1 VTYIF
6 LAGGK
11 MANSQLAKSIFSRKP
26 DDDTIVEDVYK
37 STSGAVVNSFQDQ
50 TGTGGDLYD
59 KFSFLSKFNSGQ
71 NLMDP
76 GRLFEEKP
84 STLDSIKDALGD
96 GASKAKSLIGSLTGG
111 VKSAMAVAKTVTGA
125 VNEAKSAYAQVNGVV
140 SLVKNAN
147 LKDLRSA
154 TNTLNAITGKT
165 SVLLS
170 PNSVVG
176 AMYGSV
182 VDQASAAGI
191 RDAFGVVAGAVKE
204 STTLIN
210 KGQVLHQMATKS
222 LPGTLS
228 RGDYMSAAS
237 MVNSLGD
244 GVVGM
249 IDPTAVTKL
258 ASNIKTIPPSTS
270 GKGPSYAFM
279 DIKNTFSK
287 MDVNWDIS
295 SWKPTSGSTTVVK
308 DLTPLISATPEVK
321 KVFVAGSKEST
332 DDIVKFYAALDTELK
347 ARSVDDYNRLKY
359 PGAPTAQESSQKRD
373 VDPRIAAAANEFK
386 VEFFQP
392 SDLNKPKT

>member
-1 VTYIF
+1 
-6 LAGGK
+6 
-11 MANSQLAKSIFSRKP
+11 MANSQLAKSIFSRTP
-26 DDDTIVEDVYK
+26 DEDTIVEDVYK

-59 KFSFLSKFNSGQ
+59 KFSFLSKFSSGQ

-76 GRLFEEKP
+76 GRLFEEKA
-84 STLDSIKDALGD
+84 SITDSIKDALGE

-111 VKSAMAVAKTVTGA
+111 IKSAMAVAKTVTGA

-210 KGQVLHQMATKS
+210 KGQILHQMATKS

-228 RGDYMSAAS
+228 RGDYLSAAS

-258 ASNIKTIPPSTS
+258 ATNIKTIPPSPN
-270 GKGPSYAFM
+270 GKGPSFAFTE
-279 DIKNTFSK
+279 IKNTFSK
-287 MDVNWDIS
+287 IDINWDVS
-295 SWKPTSGSTTVVK
+295 SWKPSGSTVEIK
-308 DLTPLISATPEVK
+308 DVSKLATASPEVK
-321 KVFVAGSKEST
+321 KVFTEGAKDAPVSEVDKAYA
-332 DDIVKFYAALDTELK
+332 FYAAIRKENDAQTVDQYNLK
-347 ARSVDDYNRLKY
+347 KY
-359 PGAPTAQESSQKRD
+359 PGAPTAKEAMVSRD
-373 VDPRIAAAANEFK
+373 VDPQILKAVAATRDGYSWTGPNG
-386 VEFFQP
+386 
-392 SDLNKPKT
+392 

>member
-1 VTYIF
+1 
-6 LAGGK
+6 
-11 MANSQLAKSIFSRKP
+11 MANSQLAKSIFSRTP
-26 DDDTIVEDVYK
+26 DEDTIVEDVYK

-59 KFSFLSKFNSGQ
+59 KFSFLSKFSSGQ

-76 GRLFEEKP
+76 SRLFEEKA
-84 STLDSIKDALGD
+84 SITDSIKDALGE

-111 VKSAMAVAKTVTGA
+111 IKSAMSVAKTVTGA
-125 VNEAKSAYAQVNGVV
+125 VGEAKSAYAQVNGVV
-140 SLVKNAN
+140 TSVKNAN

-154 TNTLNAITGKT
+154 ANTLNAITGKT

-204 STTLIN
+204 STTLVN
-210 KGQVLHQMATKS
+210 KGQILHQMATKA

-228 RGDYMSAAS
+228 RGDYLSAAS
-237 MVNSLGD
+237 MATSLGD

-249 IDPTAVTKL
+249 IDPGAVTKL
-258 ASNIKTIPPSTS
+258 ASNIKTIPPATS
-270 GKGPSYAFM
+270 GKGPSYAFL

-287 MDVNWDIS
+287 IDANWDLS
-295 SWKPTSGSTTVVK
+295 SWKPTAGSTVAVK
-308 DLTPLISATPEVK
+308 DLTPIISASPEVK
-321 KVFVAGSKEST
+321 NVFVAGSQEST
-332 DDIVKFYAALDTELK
+332 DKNLKFY
-347 ARSVDDYNRLKY
+347 SVLQADFKLQTVDEYNRAKY
-359 PGAPTAQESSQKRD
+359 PGATITKSSLQVRD
-373 VDPRIAAAANEFK
+373 TDPRVLDAIDI
-386 VEFFQP
+386 
-392 SDLNKPKT
+392 SNKTNFGDWRDDVTIT